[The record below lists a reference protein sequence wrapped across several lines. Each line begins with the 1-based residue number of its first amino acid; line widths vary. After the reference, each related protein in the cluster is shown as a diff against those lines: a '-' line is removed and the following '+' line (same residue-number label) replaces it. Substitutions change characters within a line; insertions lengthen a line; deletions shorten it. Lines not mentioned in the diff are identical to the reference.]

1 MRCPAFGPRVSI
13 TEKCGLDDLM
23 ACDTSGRKGAI
34 SGSCKINKETLSVE
48 LQEELREKGVVVV
61 PLPKDLI
68 NREKLD
74 RKVCRQYA
82 LEEFAENLILIDTGH
97 AKLMTSYF
105 DLEDLRSIKGFEN
118 ARYIDPYAASKSN
131 SVRYMAVG
139 IRNDYMQAEGMRN
152 LFLAGEKSGFFVGH
166 TEAISTGSLA
176 GYNGARMASGKT
188 LLKIP
193 NTLSIGDLIEF
204 SNEVVI
210 NERDTS
216 RRFTF
221 AGGEYFQRMKSKGI
235 YTTDKEKIRRE
246 VEAEGLLDIYNHSY
260 DVIE

>member
-1 MRCPAFGPRVSI
+1 
-13 TEKCGLDDLM
+13 
-23 ACDTSGRKGAI
+23 
-34 SGSCKINKETLSVE
+34 
-48 LQEELREKGVVVV
+48 
-61 PLPKDLI
+61 LPKELV